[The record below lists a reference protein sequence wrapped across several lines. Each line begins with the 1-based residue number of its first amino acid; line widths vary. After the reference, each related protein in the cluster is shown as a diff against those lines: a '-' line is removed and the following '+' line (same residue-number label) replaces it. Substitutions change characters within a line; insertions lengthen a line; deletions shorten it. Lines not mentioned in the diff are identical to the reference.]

1 MDNTSNIKNTTDLF
15 LRKTQ
20 TVSIDGRGITGL
32 SSGIEELDRITHGF
46 QEGDLITV
54 AGRPAIGKSSLALS
68 MVKRIAIDH
77 RMPVIYIS
85 PSMTGEKIVKRLL
98 SIVCRIPLEHIVS
111 GMLSVEEWEN
121 LERGSAALRDSPIY
135 IFDTPGICIDKLEEQ
150 VHMFCKQNKAKA
162 VFIDY
167 LQLIQSKG
175 NTNWTRNDE
184 VTDVVCRL
192 KSLAMTLN
200 VPFII
205 LSQTNRPE
213 HKEATDSIYTPKL
226 SDLRDSGTIEDVSD
240 IVMFIHC
247 PEFYQVY
254 QDEYGNDL
262 RGITE
267 LYIEKNLTGHRHRIR
282 LKSNYDI
289 ASFESVQTQH
299 LSFDSGQA
307 SPFGIF

>member
-15 LRKTQ
+15 LRKIQ

-32 SSGIEELDRITHGF
+32 SSGIEELDKITHGF

-54 AGRPAIGKSSLALS
+54 AGRPAIGKSSLVLS

-121 LERGSAALRDSPIY
+121 LERGSVALRESPIY
-135 IFDTPGICIDKLEEQ
+135 ILDTPGISIDKLEEQ
-150 VHMFCKQNKAKA
+150 VQMFCKQNKVKA
-162 VFIDY
+162 VFIDH

-175 NTNWTRNDE
+175 NPNWTRNDE

-192 KSLAMTLN
+192 KSMAMTLY

-226 SDLRDSGTIEDVSD
+226 NDLRDSGTIEDISD
-240 IVMFIHC
+240 IVMFIHR
-247 PEFYQVY
+247 PEYYQVY

-299 LSFDSGQA
+299 LSFDTGHV